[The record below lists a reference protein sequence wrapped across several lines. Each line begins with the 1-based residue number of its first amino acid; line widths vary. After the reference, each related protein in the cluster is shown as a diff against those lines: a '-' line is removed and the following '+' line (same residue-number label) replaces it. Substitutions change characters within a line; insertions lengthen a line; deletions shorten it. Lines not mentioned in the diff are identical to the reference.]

1 MGAQHEN
8 AVRAFIGEIEGDRWN
23 AAQVERI
30 LSRLAPDARYHVYAW
45 ERPVTGHEAIR
56 AELLRQARLFGDLRI
71 EIKAIAS
78 TDHTVLIERV
88 DRMTVGRNRK
98 PLALHVAAVLEVDEA
113 GKISAWREYYDSKE
127 INVQLGA
134 DVSTAGT
141 RA

>member
-8 AVRAFIGEIEGDRWN
+8 AVRTFISGLEGDRWDD
-23 AAQVERI
+23 AKVERA
-30 LSRLAPDARYHVYAW
+30 LSRMAPDASYHVYAW

-56 AELLRQARLFGDLRI
+56 TELLRQARQFRDLRC

-78 TDHTVLIERV
+78 TNHTVLIERL
-88 DRMTVGRNRK
+88 DTMTVGRDRK
-98 PLALHVAAVLEVDEA
+98 PLTLHVAAVLEVDEA

-127 INVQLGA
+127 INAQLGA